1 MGDKAYRIHIRQGE
15 FELDVEGDRAFVES
29 YVDAF
34 LAEEGEFEPPQEK
47 VTRGKGAPG
56 KVKGRRSRPRKG
68 PVDVD
73 RAALK
78 AFVKGKKASSNKDR
92 YLLYMRFWRSQGLN
106 QVDDSHVQACF
117 SAEGLPIPP
126 TGRQNF
132 GSLRKE
138 GLVKEGTSRGMWALT
153 DQGVGEEPKA
163 AAAKPAR
170 KAAQG
175 ARTRKARATRS
186 GKATPAKKSAN
197 RKAPKRKA
205 RRARKPAKPPI
216 KSSEVPPSAPE

>member
-34 LAEEGEFEPPQEK
+34 LAEEGEFEPPK
-47 VTRGKGAPG
+47 VRATHGKGAPG
-56 KVKGRRSRPRKG
+56 RAKGRRSRPRKG

-73 RAALK
+73 RAALR

-92 YLLYMRFWRSQGLN
+92 YLLYMRFWRAQGLKE
-106 QVDDSHVQACF
+106 VDDSHVQACF

-138 GLVKEGTSRGMWALT
+138 GLVKEGTTRGMWALT
-153 DQGVGEEPKA
+153 DQGAEEEQKA
-163 AAAKPAR
+163 ADAKHGRKSGRGAR
-170 KAAQG
+170 KAAPVRG
-175 ARTRKARATRS
+175 
-186 GKATPAKKSAN
+186 AKKM
-197 RKAPKRKA
+197 APRMKA
-205 RRARKPAKPPI
+205 RRARKPARTPA
-216 KSSEVPPSAPE
+216 KSSEVAPPAAE